1 MKPDKQAEKAPAEL
15 DSEDTVKATKHEQQ
29 IKIPS
34 HRMTEIDR
42 TQVADSKEFESSD
55 EMDARVEEL
64 TQSILRLK
72 QEIAMLQAR
81 L

>member
-1 MKPDKQAEKAPAEL
+1 MKSMKPDKQGEKAPAEL
-15 DSEDTVKATKHEQQ
+15 DSEDAVKARQ

-34 HRMTEIDR
+34 HKTEKDR
-42 TQVADSKEFESSD
+42 TPVADSKEFESSD